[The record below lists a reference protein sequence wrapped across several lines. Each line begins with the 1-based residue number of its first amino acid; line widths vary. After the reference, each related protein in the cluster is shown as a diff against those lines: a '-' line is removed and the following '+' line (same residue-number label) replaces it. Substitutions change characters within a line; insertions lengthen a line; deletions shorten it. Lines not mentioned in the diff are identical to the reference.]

1 PARLRAGRERLSG
14 VSSKAHP
21 TEGFSSTNGKQ
32 RMRRV
37 VVTGIGAV
45 SPLGLDVLST
55 WQGIT
60 KGESGIK
67 TITHFDP
74 SEYSVRI
81 AGEVKGFD
89 PLKYIEKKRVREGD
103 TFIHYAIAAA
113 DEAVKMSGFD
123 PNDEQK
129 EKVGTIIG
137 VGMGGLPLLEKMG
150 RTLETKGPKRISPY
164 FIPAVISNLA
174 P

>member
-1 PARLRAGRERLSG
+1 TTERGAGPRGPDFSRRSAERAITVRCYQKWGQTPKKLAKPARLWGGRKRVAGPARTRTCGPPRGHCFFLPACLPCLPARLRAGRERLSG

-60 KGESGIK
+60 KGES
-67 TITHFDP
+67 
-74 SEYSVRI
+74 
-81 AGEVKGFD
+81 
-89 PLKYIEKKRVREGD
+89 
-103 TFIHYAIAAA
+103 
-113 DEAVKMSGFD
+113 
-123 PNDEQK
+123 
-129 EKVGTIIG
+129 
-137 VGMGGLPLLEKMG
+137 
-150 RTLETKGPKRISPY
+150 
-164 FIPAVISNLA
+164 
-174 P
+174 